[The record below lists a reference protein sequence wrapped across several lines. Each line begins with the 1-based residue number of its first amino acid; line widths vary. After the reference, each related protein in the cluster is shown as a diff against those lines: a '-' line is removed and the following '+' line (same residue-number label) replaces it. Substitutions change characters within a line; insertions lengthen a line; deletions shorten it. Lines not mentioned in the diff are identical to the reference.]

1 MAFSKKVDPEGVF
14 AGAKFIKAQKTFT
27 QEYSEYDPIP
37 MFRREFVIEED
48 VKCAEIFVQ
57 SPGFAEYRINGQLI
71 TEDIFISASSDYKKI
86 LIPPKIIPGFST
98 TQYNSKDK

>member
-1 MAFSKKVDPEGVF
+1 MAFSSKVDPNGVF
-14 AGAKFIKAQKTFT
+14 TGARFIKAQNSFT
-27 QEYSEYDPIP
+27 PEYTEYDPIP

-48 VKCAEIFVQ
+48 VKNAEIYVQ

-86 LIPPKIIPGFST
+86 LW
-98 TQYNSKDK
+98 YNRYDVSALLKKGGRA